1 MNDNHSNPELTFRL
15 RWIVPIIRDA
25 IKNYPII
32 VLKDIRN
39 FKNAMRIFTFTVL
52 CLFSFTF
59 FLSCDPLVTA
69 FEDVEDAVMYKAASI
84 IEPGVVPPEGFDVIK
99 VMTWNIRFGA
109 ARIPWYIDS
118 CGDRV
123 LLTKKEVMTGLEGL
137 AEKIKQV
144 NPDILLLQEVDVES
158 KRTAYV
164 DEVQWLLD
172 HTDMNYGAYASMH
185 QIQFIPSDGM
195 GRIDQ
200 GNAILSRWKIL
211 ETERI
216 QLPLR
221 GDQSALTQ
229 YFWVRRNILKVK
241 INIPLSLPRDFYVVN
256 IHAAAFSTDDTKRQQ
271 IAKFIEILDELD
283 DNGAY
288 YVAGGDLNEIPPS
301 SDSTNFCDEDRCPED
316 ADDFCRDGSDFSAET
331 DWLNDLYNGYTIHP
345 AVPWREYLEDNSP
358 HFTHSVVTTGYS
370 WNRKLDYLFSNL
382 EWVAGSHITHQD
394 AFGLSDHAPVSA
406 TLNIDQPIP

>member
-1 MNDNHSNPELTFRL
+1 M
-15 RWIVPIIRDA
+15 W
-25 IKNYPII
+25 
-32 VLKDIRN
+32 
-39 FKNAMRIFTFTVL
+39 IFTFPVL
-52 CLFSFTF
+52 CLFSFMF
-59 FLSCDPLVTA
+59 LLSCDPLVTT

-84 IEPGVVPPEGFDVIK
+84 TEPDAIPPEDIDEIV

-144 NPDILLLQEVDVES
+144 NPDILLLQEVDAES
-158 KRTAYV
+158 KRTVYV

-172 HTDMNYGAYASMH
+172 HTDMNYGAFASTH

-200 GNAILSRWKIL
+200 GNAILSRWKISKA
-211 ETERI
+211 ERI

-229 YFWVRRNILKVK
+229 YFWTRRNILKVK
-241 INIPLSLPRDFYVVN
+241 IDIPTSLPLDFYGVN

-271 IAKFIEILDELD
+271 IDMFKEILHELD
-283 DNGAY
+283 IDGAI
-288 YVAGGDLNEIPPS
+288 YVAGGDLNEIPPT

-316 ADDFCRDGSDFSAET
+316 ADDFCRDGSDFYDET
-331 DWLNDLYNGYTIHP
+331 DWLNDFYDDSSIYP
-345 AVPWREYLEDNSP
+345 ALPLSEYLENNSP
-358 HFTHSVVTTGYS
+358 HFTHSVVTTGHD
-370 WNRKLDYLFSNL
+370 WNRKLDYLFTNL
-382 EWVAGSHITHQD
+382 EWITGTTVTHQD
-394 AFGLSDHAPVSA
+394 AFDLSDHAPVSA
-406 TLNIDQPIP
+406 TLNLLIDHIP